1 MKPKNV
7 MLLGF
12 VNKAV
17 DYLDRHMDEE
27 PDARLAELK
36 NVDLVA
42 IKNKLS
48 KNLDST
54 LGVMESTMSTLLKAG
69 NEAFDEF
76 IEENHGKDN
85 IEDEFNRIFDVD
97 FDEERKANQ
106 EELVK
111 LLSFYN
117 LDDDFGTVPVSNEDY
132 DLMNQIIKNSTS
144 DDVDDIMPIEH
155 DSAKEDEI
163 DSIFTEIVN
172 NEDKTIKE
180 DANEIVEENVN
191 IEDIQEVESENI
203 EEVVEEQI
211 PVEETIEEQSEV
223 VEIETI
229 EELPV
234 DEQTETTEDVTKEDG
249 VQVEDTEEI
258 DDSVETQHQSY
269 VSTLIDELRE
279 QLLREEAE
287 KKERE
292 DRNKE
297 IYNHISELYKY
308 LPDGFIRSVY
318 EYKESIANDYPVGKE
333 VIVLHRVKF
342 TNVEDLRKFVEICL
356 QHKYTINADESKL
369 IVDSLKQFVNTD
381 GKIISNIYEVANQ
394 GYLLHGTYE
403 GYNVIVEE

>member
-48 KNLDST
+48 RNLDST

-76 IEENHGKDN
+76 IEENHGKNN
-85 IEDEFNRIFDVD
+85 IEDEFNKIFDVD

-132 DLMNQIIKNSTS
+132 DLMNQIIKNSTN

-155 DSAKEDEI
+155 DSASEDEI

-172 NEDKTIKE
+172 NEDTNIEEETVEEVIEETVEENENENIDVQETEQPQVEETNQTIE
-180 DANEIVEENVN
+180 TEIVEELPV
-191 IEDIQEVESENI
+191 EEQEIISEEVVEQEEQTENI
-203 EEVVEEQI
+203 EELED
-211 PVEETIEEQSEV
+211 SMEV
-223 VEIETI
+223 
-229 EELPV
+229 
-234 DEQTETTEDVTKEDG
+234 
-249 VQVEDTEEI
+249 
-258 DDSVETQHQSY
+258 QHQSY

-333 VIVLHRVKF
+333 VIILHRVKF

-356 QHKYTINADESKL
+356 QHEYTINADESKL
-369 IVDSLKQFVNTD
+369 IVDSLKQFINTD

-394 GYLLHGTYE
+394 GYLLHGNYE